1 MTTIKHYK
9 TNQKSLILKAFRGTP
24 KTMLQ
29 VARITGIERANICRR
44 VAELQDQNRIVLVCK
59 SICPI
64 TKARAGFYIAID

>member
-1 MTTIKHYK
+1 MTTIKHPK
-9 TNQKSLILKAFRGTP
+9 TNQKYLILKAFSGTP

-44 VAELQDQNRIVLVCK
+44 VAEFQDQNRIALVFK

-64 TKARAGFYIAID
+64 TKARAGFYVTID